1 MEYVSSFDAS
11 KAGKAYI
18 VKVRNLHPDGDIMS
32 FHVDSG
38 SGVTLLELDTLCSPK
53 TKNEYELLKCIILDE
68 ISKGGFSKLKTSAS
82 TVTKE
87 EVEMYPCKYDGVS
100 ISGTKPITLYFY
112 IYLGD
117 IGMPL
122 LGFDYIDDC
131 SYQHGIGGDL
141 IFTAVANNLG
151 MRFYPKRTIDFNKV
165 LNRFNSER

>member
-1 MEYVSSFDAS
+1 MEYVSSFNAT

-18 VKVRNLHPDGDIMS
+18 AKVRNLHPDGDIML

-38 SGVTLLELDTLCSPK
+38 SGVTLLGLDTLCSPS
-53 TKNEYELLKCIILDE
+53 NISEYASLKKIIEDE
-68 ISKGGFSKLKTSAS
+68 IQAGDFDKIKSSAS

-87 EVEMYPCKYDGVS
+87 EIEMFPCKFEGVS
-100 ISGTKPITLYFY
+100 VSGTKPITLYFY

-131 SYQHGIGGDL
+131 SYQHSIKGNL
-141 IFTAVANNLG
+141 IFTAVADEPG
-151 MRFYPKRTIDFNKV
+151 KRFYPEKVMDFNKI
-165 LNRFNSER
+165 LNKYKSQR